1 MSSIL
6 LMRKLRLMVVVY
18 NTLKIAQFVGG
29 ETLIGTPVCFNLNTK
44 LWLLATRTNDKDDTE
59 YVTQDTF

>member
-1 MSSIL
+1 
-6 LMRKLRLMVVVY
+6 MVVVY
-18 NTLKIAQFVGG
+18 NTLKVAQFVGG

-44 LWLLATRTNDKDDTE
+44 LWLLATRTSDNDDNE